1 MLAVT
6 EAASGHLAELL
17 TNVEAPQ
24 GVAVRFVR
32 EEDGLAMS
40 MDNPQSGDT
49 TFDHDGRTVF
59 AVEDEVAQ
67 LLTQNTLDIEDSD
80 DGPQLALQ

>member
-1 MLAVT
+1 MLTVT

-17 TNVEAPQ
+17 TDAEAPE

-32 EEDGLAMS
+32 QEDGLAMS

-49 TFDHDGRTVF
+49 TFEHEGRTVL
-59 AVEDEVAQ
+59 ALEDEVAQ